1 MSSFIPPGMP
11 IEPTERIGLK
21 TVLFWNICQTVL
33 IIILAIFCVVMY
45 TDNQD
50 MKRKIQECNDAQ
62 IQALKDVVTNFKSYL
77 DQQEKKK

>member
-1 MSSFIPPGMP
+1 
-11 IEPTERIGLK
+11 
-21 TVLFWNICQTVL
+21 
-33 IIILAIFCVVMY
+33 MY